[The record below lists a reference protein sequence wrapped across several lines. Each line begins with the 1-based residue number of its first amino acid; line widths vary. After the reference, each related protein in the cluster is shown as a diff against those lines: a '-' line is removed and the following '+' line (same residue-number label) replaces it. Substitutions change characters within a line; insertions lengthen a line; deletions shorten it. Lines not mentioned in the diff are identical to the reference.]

1 MVVPIADAYYR
12 AENPE
17 RTGFNRPIM
26 NITAKQLRHNFR
38 TLKKLGFTLSPAKM
52 NIFRF
57 IPVPLLSIA
66 LTFVFQSRF
75 GNIFMYRH
83 SMNAP
88 DEMRRL
94 HELFYNYFS
103 QA

>member
-1 MVVPIADAYYR
+1 
-12 AENPE
+12 
-17 RTGFNRPIM
+17 M